1 MNVFRIIT
9 STAFLFSIIRVTT
22 PLLYGALSS
31 MMSELSGV
39 SNIGIEG
46 MMLTCALTGVLS
58 SAFFGANAGIGMLC
72 AVVVGIALGLLL
84 CFLITKLQ
92 TDAIITGIA
101 YNLTASG
108 LTVFLLYL
116 AVGEKGISSSLVS
129 GVLPS
134 VEIPLLN
141 KVPFVGEVLSG
152 HNILTYVAILLV
164 ILISVFLY
172 KTPLGLHIR
181 GCGESQE
188 ALESVGIHVS
198 RVQYIALAFSG
209 ALAALGGAYMSMGYV
224 SYFVKDMIAGRG
236 FIAIA
241 AASLGANRPLPTLL
255 VCLLFGA
262 AEALAVNPS
271 IQNMGVP
278 TELVSTIPYIVT
290 IIVLVMYS
298 FKKMSDRKRAV
309 AA

>member
-1 MNVFRIIT
+1 MNVFRVIT

-181 GCGESQE
+181 GCGESPE

>member
-1 MNVFRIIT
+1 MNVFRVIT

-31 MMSELSGV
+31 LMSELSGV

-129 GVLPS
+129 GVFPS

-181 GCGESQE
+181 GCGESPE

-298 FKKMSDRKRAV
+298 CKKMSDRKRAV

>member
-1 MNVFRIIT
+1 MNVFKVIT

-22 PLLYGALSS
+22 PLLYGSLASL
-31 MMSELSGV
+31 MSELSGV

-58 SAFFGANAGIGMLC
+58 SAFFGANAGLGLLC
-72 AVVVGIALGLLL
+72 AVLVGIALGLLL

-129 GVLPS
+129 GVLPP
-134 VEIPLLN
+134 VEIPLLH
-141 KVPFVGEVLSG
+141 KIPFVGAVLSG
-152 HNILTYVAILLV
+152 HNILTYVVILLV
-164 ILISVFLY
+164 VLISVFLY

-181 GCGESQE
+181 GCGESPE

-198 RVQYIALAFSG
+198 RIQYIALALSG

-241 AASLGANRPLPTLL
+241 AASLGANRPLPTMF

-262 AEALAVNPS
+262 AEALAVNPT

-290 IIVLVMYS
+290 IIVLVIYS
-298 FKKMSDRKRAV
+298 CKKMNDQKRASAV
-309 AA
+309 

>member
-1 MNVFRIIT
+1 MDVLKVIT

-22 PLLYGALSS
+22 PLLYGSLSS
-31 MMSELSGV
+31 LMSELSGV

-58 SAFFGANAGIGMLC
+58 SAFFGGNAW
-72 AVVVGIALGLLL
+72 LGLLIAML
-84 CFLITKLQ
+84 VGTGLGLLMCFLITKLK

-134 VEIPLLN
+134 VKIPLIN
-141 KVPFVGEVLSG
+141 KIPVLGAIISG
-152 HNILTYVAILLV
+152 HNILTYVAVLLV
-164 ILISVFLY
+164 IVISIFLY

-181 GCGESQE
+181 GCGESPE

-198 RVQYIALAFSG
+198 RVQYAALGFSG
-209 ALAALGGAYMSMGYV
+209 ALAAMGGAYMSMGYV
-224 SYFVKDMIAGRG
+224 SYFVKDMVAGRG

-241 AASLGANRPLPTLL
+241 AASLGANRPVPTML

-262 AEALAVNPS
+262 AEALAVNPT

-290 IIVLVMYS
+290 IIVLVIYS
-298 FKKMSDRKRAV
+298 CKKIRDRKKV
-309 AA
+309 AAA

>member
-1 MNVFRIIT
+1 MNVFRVIT

-31 MMSELSGV
+31 LMSELSGV

-141 KVPFVGEVLSG
+141 IVPFVGEVLSG

-181 GCGESQE
+181 GCGESPE

-298 FKKMSDRKRAV
+298 CKKMSDRKRAV

>member
-181 GCGESQE
+181 GCGESPE

>member
-1 MNVFRIIT
+1 MNVFRVIT
-9 STAFLFSIIRVTT
+9 STACLFSIIRVTT

-31 MMSELSGV
+31 LMSELSGV

-84 CFLITKLQ
+84 CFLSTKLQ

-141 KVPFVGEVLSG
+141 IVPFVGEVLSG

-181 GCGESQE
+181 GCGESPE

-298 FKKMSDRKRAV
+298 CKKMSDRKRAV

>member
-1 MNVFRIIT
+1 MNVFKVIT

-22 PLLYGALSS
+22 PLLYGSLASL
-31 MMSELSGV
+31 MSELSGV

-58 SAFFGANAGIGMLC
+58 SAFFGANAGLGLLC
-72 AVVVGIALGLLL
+72 AVLVGIALGLLL

-134 VEIPLLN
+134 VEIPLLH
-141 KVPFVGEVLSG
+141 KIPFVGAVLSG
-152 HNILTYVAILLV
+152 HNILTYVVILLV
-164 ILISVFLY
+164 VLISVFLY

-181 GCGESQE
+181 GCGESPE

-198 RVQYIALAFSG
+198 RIQYIALALSG

-241 AASLGANRPLPTLL
+241 AASLGANRPLPTMF

-262 AEALAVNPS
+262 AEALAVNPT

-290 IIVLVMYS
+290 IIVLVIYS
-298 FKKMSDRKRAV
+298 CKKMNDQKRASAV
-309 AA
+309 

>member
-1 MNVFRIIT
+1 MNVFKVIT

-22 PLLYGALSS
+22 PLLYGSLASL
-31 MMSELSGV
+31 MSELSGV

-46 MMLTCALTGVLS
+46 MMLTCALIGVLS
-58 SAFFGANAGIGMLC
+58 SAFFGANAGLGLLC
-72 AVVVGIALGLLL
+72 AVLVGIALGLLL

-134 VEIPLLN
+134 MEIPLLN
-141 KVPFVGEVLSG
+141 KIPFVGAVLSG
-152 HNILTYVAILLV
+152 HNILTYVVILLV
-164 ILISVFLY
+164 ILISVFLD

-181 GCGESQE
+181 GCGESPE

-198 RVQYIALAFSG
+198 RIQYIALALSG

-241 AASLGANRPLPTLL
+241 AASLGANRPLPTMF

-262 AEALAVNPS
+262 AEALAVNPT

-290 IIVLVMYS
+290 IIVLVIYS
-298 FKKMSDRKRAV
+298 CKKMNDRKRASAV
-309 AA
+309 

>member
-1 MNVFRIIT
+1 
-9 STAFLFSIIRVTT
+9 
-22 PLLYGALSS
+22 
-31 MMSELSGV
+31 
-39 SNIGIEG
+39 
-46 MMLTCALTGVLS
+46 
-58 SAFFGANAGIGMLC
+58 MLC

-181 GCGESQE
+181 GCGESPE

>member
-181 GCGESQE
+181 GCGESPE

-278 TELVSTIPYIVT
+278 TELFSTIPYIVT

>member
-1 MNVFRIIT
+1 MNVFRVIT

-31 MMSELSGV
+31 LMSELSGV

-141 KVPFVGEVLSG
+141 KAPFVGEVLSG

-181 GCGESQE
+181 GCGESPE

>member
-1 MNVFRIIT
+1 MNVFRVIT

-22 PLLYGALSS
+22 PLLYGSLSS
-31 MMSELSGV
+31 LMSELSGV

-58 SAFFGANAGIGMLC
+58 SAFFGANAGIGLLC
-72 AVVVGIALGLLL
+72 AVLVGIVLGLLL

-141 KVPFVGEVLSG
+141 KIPFVGEVLSG

-181 GCGESQE
+181 GCGESPE

-290 IIVLVMYS
+290 IIVLVIYS
-298 FKKMSDRKRAV
+298 CKKMNDRKRA
-309 AA
+309 AAA

>member
-1 MNVFRIIT
+1 MNVFKVIT

-22 PLLYGALSS
+22 PLLYGSLSS
-31 MMSELSGV
+31 LMSELSGV

-181 GCGESQE
+181 GCGESPE

-298 FKKMSDRKRAV
+298 CKKMSDRKRAV

>member
-181 GCGESQE
+181 GCGESPE

-309 AA
+309 AT

>member
-1 MNVFRIIT
+1 MNVFKVIT

-31 MMSELSGV
+31 LMSELSGV

-181 GCGESQE
+181 GCGESPE

-298 FKKMSDRKRAV
+298 CKKMSDRKRAV

>member
-1 MNVFRIIT
+1 MNVFRVIT

-31 MMSELSGV
+31 LMSELSGV

-181 GCGESQE
+181 GCGESPE

-298 FKKMSDRKRAV
+298 CKKMSDRKRAV

>member
-1 MNVFRIIT
+1 MNVFKVIT

-22 PLLYGALSS
+22 PLLYGSLASL
-31 MMSELSGV
+31 MSELSGV
-39 SNIGIEG
+39 SNIGIES
-46 MMLTCALTGVLS
+46 MMLTCALIGVLS
-58 SAFFGANAGIGMLC
+58 SAFFGANAGLGLLC
-72 AVVVGIALGLLL
+72 AVLVGIALGLLL

-134 VEIPLLN
+134 MEIPLLN
-141 KVPFVGEVLSG
+141 KIPFVGAVLSG
-152 HNILTYVAILLV
+152 HNILTYVVILLV

-181 GCGESQE
+181 GCGESPE

-198 RVQYIALAFSG
+198 RIQYIALALSG

-241 AASLGANRPLPTLL
+241 AASLGANRPLPTMF

-262 AEALAVNPS
+262 AEALAVNPT

-290 IIVLVMYS
+290 IIVLVIYS
-298 FKKMSDRKRAV
+298 CKKMNDRKRASAV
-309 AA
+309 

>member
-1 MNVFRIIT
+1 MNVFKVIT

-22 PLLYGALSS
+22 PLLYGSLASL
-31 MMSELSGV
+31 MSELSGV

-46 MMLTCALTGVLS
+46 MMLTCALIGVLS
-58 SAFFGANAGIGMLC
+58 SAFFGANAGLGLLC
-72 AVVVGIALGLLL
+72 AVLVGIALGLLL

-134 VEIPLLN
+134 MEIPLLN
-141 KVPFVGEVLSG
+141 KIPFVGAVLSG
-152 HNILTYVAILLV
+152 HNILTYVVILLV

-181 GCGESQE
+181 GCGESPE

-198 RVQYIALAFSG
+198 RIQYIALALSG

-241 AASLGANRPLPTLL
+241 AASLGANRPLPTMF

-262 AEALAVNPS
+262 AEALAVNPT

-290 IIVLVMYS
+290 IIVLVIYS
-298 FKKMSDRKRAV
+298 CKKMNDRKRASAV
-309 AA
+309 